1 MCLGGAYMFATFVW
15 CSHALSIVKSMT
27 SGATKVILLVVSI
40 GLNQFSSAG
49 IVSDSRCSF
58 CRTEVAAERAFRN
71 PEKLGSC
78 SGNNARLFKVLMVTR
93 HPSCEWTSIPSDGRC
108 PRLLC
113 FCLSIT
119 VYFERTSIP
128 YGDRQV
134 IHLKT

>member
-1 MCLGGAYMFATFVW
+1 MFATFVW
-15 CSHALSIVKSMT
+15 CSTLSIVKSMT

-40 GLNQFSSAG
+40 GLNQVSSAS
-49 IVSDSRCSF
+49 IVSNSRCSF
-58 CRTEVAAERAFRN
+58 CRTEVVVERAFRN

-78 SGNNARLFKVLMVTR
+78 SCSRNNARLFKVLMATR
-93 HPSCEWTSIPSDGRC
+93 HLSCEWTSIPSDGRC

-119 VYFERTSIP
+119 VYFAKNSIP

-134 IHLKT
+134 IHLET